1 MQFDWFTFGA
11 SLFNFILLL
20 VLLRVFVFKRV
31 VRAMETREKRLARQW
46 DEAQEA
52 QTEAQEEKER
62 YRQQLDEIEQQR
74 RQTLDEARRVAEEER
89 EKELRKLREEM
100 TEKRRAWEESLEA
113 EHSRFVAEV
122 RTRLGRATVD
132 TVRATLEELA
142 DASLEEKMIDRFLK
156 GYDGEVDA
164 EGEKIQVY
172 TGHPLPEESRRRL
185 EDRLGE
191 MHPKASGINVAV
203 DEDLLCGVEIRFSD
217 KRIGFSLTHHF
228 DNVEERLGDILKEAE
243 GRAGE

>member
-1 MQFDWFTFGA
+1 MQFDLFTFGA

-20 VLLRVFVFKRV
+20 ILLRVFVFKRV

-46 DEAQEA
+46 DEAQEVQA
-52 QTEAQEEKER
+52 EAEEEKAR
-62 YRQQLDEIEQQR
+62 YQRRLDDIEQQR
-74 RQTLDEARRVAEEER
+74 KETLDEARKAAEEER

-113 EHSRFVAEV
+113 EHSRFVSEV
-122 RTRLGRATVD
+122 RTRIGRATVE
-132 TVRATLEELA
+132 TVRSTLEELA
-142 DASLEEKMIDRFLK
+142 DASLEEKMIDRFLA
-156 GYDGEVDA
+156 GYDGEAEA
-164 EGEKIQVY
+164 EGETIHVY

-185 EDRLGE
+185 KDRLGE
-191 MHPKASGINVAV
+191 SHPKASDINVAV

-217 KRIGFSLTHHF
+217 KRIGFSLTHHL
-228 DNVEERLGDILKEAE
+228 DDVEERLGDILKEAE